1 MQIIS
6 FDVQVSVLPV
16 SKLLDFSL
24 DCNVSVISLA
34 GEVMFSHIQP
44 KHD

>member
-6 FDVQVSVLPV
+6 FDVQVAVLPV
-16 SKLLDFSL
+16 SKLLEFSL

-34 GEVMFSHIQP
+34 GKVVFSHIQP